1 MIAVIDYDAGN
12 IKSVE
17 KALIHLGADVS
28 VTRNRDEIQRAD
40 KVILPGVG
48 AFGDAMDKLESYG
61 LDTVIREAVDKGKPF
76 LGICLGLQLIFERSD
91 EAPGVKGLSLLKGE
105 ILKIFETEKCDKV
118 NIIAHSKGGL
128 DSKYMIQNLGM
139 EDGVASLTTLCTPH
153 KGSPLASNI
162 LRAPKWILK
171 IIAFFINFWYR
182 IFGDKHPDSLAVCK
196 QLAQSNDI
204 EKETFLFS
212 DKVYC
217 QSYSSKMEKAKDDFV
232 MGIPLMFSHYYEK
245 GVDSDGAVSKESA
258 VFGEYKGDAFDQS
271 VSHTEITD
279 FLTKKKKKET

>member
-1 MIAVIDYDAGN
+1 MTTKYPIILVHGIVLKDVLFIRSFGKIDKKLKGQGYTVY
-12 IKSVE
+12 KSRVDGFRTIE
-17 KALIHLGADVS
+17 NNALA
-28 VTRNRDEIQRAD
+28 
-40 KVILPGVG
+40 
-48 AFGDAMDKLESYG
+48 
-61 LDTVIREAVDKGKPF
+61 
-76 LGICLGLQLIFERSD
+76 
-91 EAPGVKGLSLLKGE
+91 LKGE

-279 FLTKKKKKET
+279 FLTKKKKKEKIYAFYYQLCEDLAARGF